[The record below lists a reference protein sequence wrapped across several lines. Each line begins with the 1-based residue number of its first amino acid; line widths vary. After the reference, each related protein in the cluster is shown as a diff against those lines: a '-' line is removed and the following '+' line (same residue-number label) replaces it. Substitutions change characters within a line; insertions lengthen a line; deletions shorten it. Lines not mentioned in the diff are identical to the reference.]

1 MEAAVKKRNEPVLS
15 IEFSSQ
21 STQELL
27 GRQSVRTTFK
37 LSERSIDA
45 LSILANQLGI
55 KQKSLFDHLIDDDS
69 ALRVVAKEA
78 EQYEAPE
85 QRVPK
90 TYVISRRTLKNLE
103 KVSNKYQ
110 TPRDALVELS
120 IERILPLISREKKKH
135 EERKKLLKK
144 MQTLLESSNELFDMA
159 GETLDHDDPVYRRI
173 YQMMKTVNSC
183 CDEVRS
189 CVERGRKIE
198 NF

>member
-1 MEAAVKKRNEPVLS
+1 MKKRNEPVLS

-103 KVSNKYQ
+103 KVSIWCSASKQ
-110 TPRDALVELS
+110 RHICTRDQ
-120 IERILPLISREKKKH
+120 RLPKSKNPV
-135 EERKKLLKK
+135 LK
-144 MQTLLESSNELFDMA
+144 
-159 GETLDHDDPVYRRI
+159 
-173 YQMMKTVNSC
+173 
-183 CDEVRS
+183 
-189 CVERGRKIE
+189 
-198 NF
+198 